1 LEGCDSRKSLEDKA
15 DGSYIDGVRAF
26 KAHFDGEF
34 IVLDEPAK
42 LKPNDKVK
50 VIADG
55 DDDLTADFARLSE
68 SSFQKIWD
76 NSLDADYDNI

>member
-1 LEGCDSRKSLEDKA
+1 
-15 DGSYIDGVRAF
+15 VRAF
-26 KAHFDGEF
+26 NAHFDGEF
-34 IVLDEPAK
+34 VVLDEPAK

-55 DDDLTADFARLSE
+55 DDDLTVDFARLSE